1 MTNTPTLPL
10 EGITVVEIASSAF
23 VLATGA
29 LLADWG
35 ADVIKVDGVVGAD
48 AATAAD
54 EILWRQLNRGKRSI
68 TLDVRTGAGE
78 NVLGR
83 LIERADVFLTDLP
96 PGAAGELGLDLAA
109 VRARN
114 PRLIYS
120 RGTALGPRG
129 PERDRAGSD
138 YTSYWARGGLA
149 ATFQPMVGSSQS
161 RPAEEPAQSF
171 GDLPAAGILAGGIA
185 AAVFRRTID
194 GEGAVVDASLLG
206 YAAFN
211 LSMDVSAVSAGIG
224 TLTGTPLLPPDR
236 LSVANP
242 LTNAFRTKDGRFL
255 TLCVMQERL
264 FPQVC
269 ADLGRDDMSTEERFV
284 DPNQRRQH
292 GPEIVQELDK
302 TFATRT
308 LAEWMNDLADTEW
321 VWEPVQTI
329 DELMA
334 DPQVVANE
342 YLRPL
347 DDALPVVV
355 SGPVQFDERSAPL
368 RGAPS
373 QGEHTEAVLAEVGLA
388 PSAEQSQS

>member
-1 MTNTPTLPL
+1 M
-10 EGITVVEIASSAF
+10 VSSA
-23 VLATGA
+23 
-29 LLADWG
+29 
-35 ADVIKVDGVVGAD
+35 
-48 AATAAD
+48 
-54 EILWRQLNRGKRSI
+54 
-68 TLDVRTGAGE
+68 
-78 NVLGR
+78 LG
-83 LIERADVFLTDLP
+83 
-96 PGAAGELGLDLAA
+96 
-109 VRARN
+109 
-114 PRLIYS
+114 
-120 RGTALGPRG
+120 
-129 PERDRAGSD
+129 
-138 YTSYWARGGLA
+138 
-149 ATFQPMVGSSQS
+149 

-171 GDLPAAGILAGGIA
+171 GELPTAGILAGGIA

-194 GEGAVVDASLLG
+194 GEGSVVDASLLG

-211 LSMDVSAVSAGIG
+211 LSMDVAAVSAGIG

-236 LSVANP
+236 FSVANP
-242 LTNAFRTKDGRFL
+242 LTNAFRTKDDRFL

-269 ADLGRDDMSTEERFV
+269 ADLGRDDMNSDDRFA

-308 LAEWMNDLADTEW
+308 LAEWMTDLAGTEW

-347 DDALPVVV
+347 DNALPVVV

-368 RGAPS
+368 TGAPS
-373 QGEHTEAVLAEVGLA
+373 PGEHTEAVLAEVGLA
-388 PSAEQSQS
+388 PSTERSRS